1 MGSIQKQSITASII
15 TYTGFA
21 IGALNTWI
29 FTSGFFTAEQYG
41 LTRIMYDIGY
51 TLFALANLGS
61 VSVMY
66 RFYPYYRDRLP
77 LKKRDLFGKMFLVSM
92 LGFLLVSALLFLFQ
106 DLFVRKFS
114 GNSPLLVQYYY
125 IIYPFTLFFLIYSL
139 LEVQAWN
146 HYASVATA
154 FSKELALRLLTTF
167 LILFFLL
174 DLLNFDQFIFL
185 FSLLFG
191 FISLGLFIYL
201 RRKHAISFTLKTS
214 VVTRRL
220 KDKMIPFGLFI
231 SLVSFFGIL
240 AKTFDTILISSVL
253 DLSYV
258 GIFTFITYLTSIM
271 EAPQR
276 GLIAASLPVIAQAW
290 KDKDL
295 GRIFRIYQKTS
306 INMLLFSGFIFALVW
321 MNLHNAFDIFHL
333 DPIYLKGETALII
346 LGVTKILE
354 LGTGVNSQII
364 LTSRYWRMD
373 FVTTVILLVT
383 LIPLNYLLVR
393 KYGITGTAWATFI
406 AYLLFNSI
414 RFVYIWIKFKMQP
427 FTFQTL
433 IAIIILIVNYFL
445 VSTFVKVDSPLL
457 EAVLQTSVYTVLSA
471 FLIIKLKVS
480 EDVNNVYFIG
490 LNRIKQFI
498 SRSR

>member
-1 MGSIQKQSITASII
+1 MGNIQKQSITASVI
-15 TYTGFA
+15 TYVGFA
-21 IGALNTWI
+21 VGALNTWI

-77 LKKRDLFGKMFLVSM
+77 LQKRDLFGKMFLVSM
-92 LGFLLVSALLFLFQ
+92 FGFLLVSAMLLLFK
-106 DLFVRKFS
+106 DLFIQKFS

-125 IIYPFTLFFLIYSL
+125 VLFPFTFFFLIYSL

-146 HYASVATA
+146 HYASVVTA
-154 FSKELALRLLTTF
+154 FYKEFVLRVLTTL
-167 LILFFLL
+167 LILLFLL
-174 DLLNFDQFIFL
+174 NILDFDHFIVL

-191 FISLGLFIYL
+191 CISLGLFLYL
-201 RRKHAISFTLKTS
+201 RRKHAIVFTLKTS
-214 VVTRRL
+214 QITTRM
-220 KDKMIPFGLFI
+220 KDKMVPYGLFI
-231 SLVSFFGIL
+231 SLVSFCGIL

-276 GLIAASLPVIAQAW
+276 GLIAASLPVIAQSW
-290 KDKDL
+290 KNKDR

-321 MNLHNAFDIFHL
+321 MNLHNAFAIFHL
-333 DPIYLKGETALII
+333 DTIYLRGETALLI

-364 LTSRYWRMD
+364 LTSRYWRVD

-414 RFVYIWIKFKMQP
+414 RFGFIWVKFKMQP

-433 IAIIILIVNYFL
+433 IAIVILIINYFI
-445 VSTFVKVDSPLL
+445 VTAIIQVASPLL
-457 EAVLQTSVYTVLSA
+457 EAILQTALYTILSA
-471 FLIIKLKVS
+471 FLIIRLKVS
-480 EDVNNVYFIG
+480 EDANNVFNAG
-490 LNRIKQFI
+490 VRRIKEFVA
-498 SRSR
+498 RSR